1 MAEEED
7 ILGYFLGRTPY
18 SAEYLDGN
26 WVLLGY

>member
-7 ILGYFLGRTPY
+7 ILGYFLGTAPCT
-18 SAEYLDGN
+18 AEYLDGN